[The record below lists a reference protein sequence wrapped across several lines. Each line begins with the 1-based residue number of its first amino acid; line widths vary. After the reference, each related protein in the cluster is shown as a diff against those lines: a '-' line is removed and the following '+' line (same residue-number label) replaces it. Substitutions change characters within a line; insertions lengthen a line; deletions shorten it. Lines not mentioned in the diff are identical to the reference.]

1 MSVSIINIKR
11 KSNLPMK
18 TNTPLNPETQARIQ
32 QLKLGVDWHV
42 EQFRVVRMCDGQ
54 SPQPAQR
61 FTPATFLACVEK
73 QRTLADQISV
83 VYEAGSGGFHLHR
96 QLSALGVITNERITN
111 LATPPQ
117 PHGRKKLE
125 PKWAAAFDLNG

>member
-1 MSVSIINIKR
+1 MNIKR
-11 KSNLPMK
+11 KFNMPMK

-61 FTPATFLACVEK
+61 FTLATFLACVEK
-73 QRTLADQISV
+73 QRALADQISV
-83 VYEAGSGGFHLHR
+83 VYEAGPGGFHLHR

-111 LATPPQ
+111 LGLRPNRTAAKNWSPT
-117 PHGRKKLE
+117 GRR
-125 PKWAAAFDLNG
+125 PARAAGFDSNG